1 MKETP
6 AAVTACL
13 EVLGA
18 GSCVWERVI
27 ARRANSEIHLAY
39 CDARPLVIKEC
50 FHPGSRRPDPRAA
63 EREYAA
69 LARLFEVASSA
80 SLGRQ
85 IAPLPLLLCREHAAF
100 VMSWVPGHTAT
111 EEVLSAAA
119 DTQRAAAIGAA
130 AGAWLRTLHSLHE
143 LADRRNDFESR
154 LERIEQR
161 LTNNRPPD
169 RLSRRAAAALTCYAR
184 AAADISMPASWV
196 HGDMKSDNVL
206 VDGDSIFGMDLHL
219 IHENTVAYDLAPF
232 LNHLRLLRWT
242 LRGALQRRKLGIAAD
257 SFLRAYSPDTARWR
271 LPIAWLRTY
280 LLLQVAAPLESTRS
294 LRAEASRWTARREL
308 TYAIRELQAAAE
320 QPVAR

>member
-1 MKETP
+1 M
-6 AAVTACL
+6 TACL

-18 GSCVWERVI
+18 GSCSWERVI

-39 CDARPLVIKEC
+39 CNARRLVIKEC
-50 FHPGSRRPDPRAA
+50 FHPGSRRPDPQAA

-69 LARLFEVASSA
+69 LARLSEVASSM

-111 EEVLSAAA
+111 EEVLSASAG
-119 DTQRAAAIGAA
+119 THRAAAIGAA
-130 AGAWLRTLHSLHE
+130 VGSWLRTLHSLHQ
-143 LADRRNDFESR
+143 LAHRRNDFESR

-161 LTNNRPPD
+161 LASSGPPD
-169 RLSRRAAAALTCYAR
+169 RLSRQAADALTSYAR
-184 AAADISMPASWV
+184 AAADVSMPASWV

-206 VDGDSIFGMDLHL
+206 VDGDSIVGIDLHL

-242 LRGALQRRKLGIAAD
+242 LRGAVQRRKLRIAAD
-257 SFLRAYSPDTARWR
+257 SFLQAYSPDTAQWR
-271 LPIAWLRTY
+271 FPLAWLRTY
-280 LLLQVAAPLESTRS
+280 LLIQVAAPLERTGS
-294 LRAEASRWTARREL
+294 LRAVAARWIARREL
-308 TYAIRELQAAAE
+308 TYAMRELQAAAE
-320 QPVAR
+320 QPFAR